1 MSEYEQPWM
10 PTAADIPWTVAIVNP
25 HGDRHLALNDQEGR
39 FYRLWQHKP
48 PQPLH
53 AGEAILLRPSDINKI
68 ISYAIIW
75 ITNNPGNPRCYELSD
90 EVATGAKAVVM
101 HFAEQAGAV

>member
-1 MSEYEQPWM
+1 MSQSEHPWS
-10 PTAADIPWTVAIVNP
+10 PGPDDIPWTVALINP

-53 AGEAILLRPSDINKI
+53 TGEAILLRPSDIDQI
-68 ISYAIIW
+68 IKCSMIW
-75 ITNNPGNPRCYELSD
+75 IIDHPGHPRGYALSD
-90 EVATGAKAVVM
+90 EIATGAKAVVI
-101 HFAEQAGAV
+101 HFAEQARAL